1 MSTVTVAAGLVML
14 VGLVGI
20 VVPVLPGLLFVCLG
34 VLLWAL
40 DETSTLGWS
49 VLAVTMVLAA
59 AGLVLQFLI
68 PGQRM
73 RRAGVRT
80 ATLVFAVVVAVIL
93 GIVIPFVGAVVGFPL
108 GIYVLQRMRHHDHHA
123 AWGSTVH
130 ALKAVGLNILIE
142 LVTALLIITMW
153 IFAVVLG
160 T

>member
-1 MSTVTVAAGLVML
+1 MTTVTVAAALVMM

-20 VVPVLPGLLFVCLG
+20 VVPVLPGLLLVCMG

-40 DETSTLGWS
+40 DETSTLGWT
-49 VLAVTMVLAA
+49 VLAITLALAA
-59 AGLVLQFLI
+59 MGLVLQFLI

-80 ATLVFAVVVAVIL
+80 STLVFAVIVAVAL
-93 GIVIPFVGAVVGFPL
+93 GIVIPFVGAVIGFPL

-123 AWGSTVH
+123 AWTSTVH

-142 LVTALLIITMW
+142 LVTALMIITMW
-153 IFAVVLG
+153 LCAVAFG